1 MFDSVDGIV
10 SDVYIIKFGLKLLVM
25 NMKFNIY
32 VYEDFLI
39 LL

>member
-25 NMKFNIY
+25 NMKLNIY